1 MFATNLSKDLNKT
14 KNWAIQWKM
23 NFDPD
28 PTEQAQ
34 VFKKALKD
42 KSQSS
47 LFRSQLR

>member
-1 MFATNLSKDLNKT
+1 MNMFTTNLSKDLNKT

-42 KSQSS
+42 KS
-47 LFRSQLR
+47 